1 MKILGY
7 KMHPKITTDLQLK
20 SKLSLKKHYALI
32 IMEKIWYLAGWASHD
47 YIGNFQPV

>member
-32 IMEKIWYLAGWASHD
+32 IMEKYGIWLAGQAM
-47 YIGNFQPV
+47 IT